1 MSEDSKRIA
10 RNTLLLYVRMLL
22 LLFIG
27 LFTSRVVLA
36 ALGETDYGV
45 YNAVGG
51 MVTVFTFL
59 TASISSAISRFLAFE
74 LGKGGDAIRMRKLF
88 SAGIAIQL
96 VFALV
101 LVILAE
107 TAGLWFLH
115 HRMNIPDGR
124 MGAAEIVLQCS
135 LVALVIQLL
144 AIPYNAAI
152 IAREKM
158 SAFAFISLLECVRQ
172 YFL

>member
-1 MSEDSKRIA
+1 
-10 RNTLLLYVRMLL
+10 MLL

-74 LGKGGDAIRMRKLF
+74 LGKGGDAARLRKVF
-88 SAGIAIQL
+88 SAGIAVQL

-107 TAGLWFLH
+107 TVGL
-115 HRMNIPDGR
+115 
-124 MGAAEIVLQCS
+124 
-135 LVALVIQLL
+135 
-144 AIPYNAAI
+144 
-152 IAREKM
+152 
-158 SAFAFISLLECVRQ
+158 
-172 YFL
+172 